1 MHACMYVL
9 YTSYIYHVYKVY
21 TWHWF
26 DHFANLLKKLHR
38 KYSMNFKKTFKT
50 VVLLGTCDKLL
61 LKNDFTLKLVLK
73 IQQSSLSHIWHQ
85 ITRSGNFI
93 CHSLIR
99 LYITNHWIF
108 PIKILGILCGI
119 LCRANQWTG
128 FYMIMASVMKELKY
142 YTKLEKT
149 LTHRTK

>member
-73 IQQSSLSHIWHQ
+73 IQQSSPSHIWHQ
-85 ITRSGNFI
+85 ITRSGNFM
-93 CHSLIR
+93 SLSDSFIHHKSLNISYKNTWHTMWHTMQSKSVDWF
-99 LYITNHWIF
+99 LYDNGLRHERV
-108 PIKILGILCGI
+108 KILYE
-119 LCRANQWTG
+119 AWENPNTQQN
-128 FYMIMASVMKELKY
+128 K
-142 YTKLEKT
+142 
-149 LTHRTK
+149 